1 MSSTYPPIRI
11 ALIVLGL
18 IALTMSFASSAD
30 LKAGFAERDITPE
43 IPDTWVDVDDNA
55 QFDPEVDTW
64 VDGNGNGEFD
74 PVWMAGFQNNRPAQ
88 GVELPLKAVAIVL
101 DDGEHRIGIV
111 AADTIGLMRSFVQ
124 DLRSNVPEHS
134 TANPERTSASVRWYL
149 RQQCLCDARRHRA
162 LWRLL

>member
-1 MSSTYPPIRI
+1 MKAGPVTKPFDKGRAMSNTHLLPRQL
-11 ALIVLGL
+11 LIVSGL
-18 IALTMSFASSAD
+18 IVLTMSFASSAD
-30 LKAGFAERDITPE
+30 LEAGFAERDITPE

-64 VDGNGNGEFD
+64 IDGNGNGEFD

-88 GVELPLKAVAIVL
+88 GVELPLKAVAMAL

-124 DLRSNVPEHS
+124 DLR
-134 TANPERTSASVRWYL
+134 
-149 RQQCLCDARRHRA
+149 
-162 LWRLL
+162 